1 MPIATLVEQH
11 HRLTYSNNVVMVA
24 QQLRNPLMDTVTT
37 IRATGEAMSAG
48 DMLNAVEYVYGEER
62 SRTNVENPVS
72 GSRRWLIRPPEIKS
86 GQYIDDEDKFDMAMD
101 PTSNF
106 TVAHTKAVLRGCMD
120 RIMGVRKLNGA
131 YVVTDGGVL
140 GNAIEGKRPGAVGTA
155 LPGSQIIP
163 VGGTGLSVDKMRT
176 AILTLNNADFGL
188 EDDDQLYCLISP
200 TQKDNLLALA
210 QASTTPL
217 NAFNIEQLKN
227 GKPTDLMGINWRFS
241 NRVPKDAGGNW
252 QCAVWAKSN
261 IVEGVWQDIEGD
273 IWNDT
278 HADNKPYVRARTRR
292 DVVRLQD
299 KGVVVMTCLA

>member
-1 MPIATLVEQH
+1 MPIAPLVEQH
-11 HRLTYSNNVVMVA
+11 HRLTYANNVVMVA

-48 DMLNAVEYVYGEER
+48 DMLNALEYSYGEER
-62 SRTNVENPVS
+62 SRTNVENPMS

-101 PTSNF
+101 PTANF
-106 TVAHTKAVLRGCMD
+106 TQGHTKAVLRGCMD
-120 RIMGVRKLNGA
+120 RIVGTRKLNGA
-131 YVVTDGGVL
+131 YVVTDGGIL
-140 GNAIEGKRPGAVGTA
+140 GNAIEGKRPGASGIA

-163 VGGTGLSVDKMRT
+163 VGGTGLTVDKMRM
-176 AILTLNNADFGL
+176 AILTLNNADFGI
-188 EDDDQLYCLISP
+188 EDDDQLYCLLSP

-210 QASTTPL
+210 QASSTPL

-241 NRVPKDAGGNW
+241 NRVPKDSAGNW
-252 QCAVWAKSN
+252 LCPVWAKSN
-261 IVEGVWQDIEGD
+261 IVEGIWQDVEGD
-273 IWNDT
+273 MWNDT
-278 HADNKPYVRARTRR
+278 HADNKPYVRVRTRR

>member
-1 MPIATLVEQH
+1 MPIAPLVEQH
-11 HRLTYSNNVVMVA
+11 HRLTYSNNVIMVA

-62 SRTNVENPVS
+62 SRTNVENPMS

-106 TVAHTKAVLRGCMD
+106 VQGHTKAVLRGCMD

-131 YVVTDGGVL
+131 YVVTDGGIL
-140 GNAIEGKRPGAVGTA
+140 GNAIEGKRPGTTGTA
-155 LPGSQIIP
+155 LPGGQIIP
-163 VGGTGLSVDKMRT
+163 VGGTGLTVDKMRT

-188 EDDDQLYCLISP
+188 EDDDQLYCLLSP

-241 NRVPKDAGGNW
+241 NRVPKDSAGNW
-252 QCAVWAKSN
+252 LCPVWAKSN
-261 IVEGVWQDIEGD
+261 IVEGIWQDVEGD
-273 IWNDT
+273 VWNDT
-278 HADNKPYVRARTRR
+278 HADNKPYVRVRTRR

>member
-24 QQLRNPLMDTVTT
+24 QQLGNPLAATVTS

-62 SRTNVENPVS
+62 SRTNVENPLA

-106 TVAHTKAVLRGCMD
+106 VTGHTRAVIRGCMD
-120 RIMGVRKLNGA
+120 RIMGVRKLAGA
-131 YVVTDGGVL
+131 YSVVDGGIL
-140 GNAIEGKRPGAVGTA
+140 GNAIEGKRPGTSGIA

-163 VGGTGLSVDKMRT
+163 VGSTGLTVDKMRT
-176 AILTLNNADFGL
+176 AILTLNQADFGL
-188 EDDDQLYCLISP
+188 EDDDDLYCAISP
-200 TQKDNLLALA
+200 VQKDNLIAIA

-227 GKPTDLMGINWRFS
+227 GKPTSLMGLNWIVS
-241 NRVPKDAGGNW
+241 NRVPKDASGNSL
-252 QCAVWAKSN
+252 CPIWAKSN

-273 IWNDT
+273 VWNDT
-278 HADNKPYVRARTRR
+278 HADNKPYVRVRTRR
-292 DVVRLQD
+292 DVARLQD
-299 KGVVVMTCLA
+299 KGVVVMTCLG